1 MPKFFIY
8 FFYCLTISFCAI
20 QFCFSEESVGTTYE
34 QTCTITKI
42 EGQVITTSCKKF
54 TAGEE
59 IKITDFTDR
68 PILIYEL
75 PLPCLAEIEYTCV
88 SKKNCASIISITI
101 LQRIK
106 VVPE

>member
-1 MPKFFIY
+1 MSKFFISL
-8 FFYCLTISFCAI
+8 FCCVLVSFMAVP
-20 QFCFSEESVGTTYE
+20 CFSEESIGSTNE

-42 EGQVITTSCKKF
+42 EGQVITTSCKIF
-54 TAGEE
+54 TAGEQM
-59 IKITDFTDR
+59 KIADLTGR

-75 PLPCLAEIEYTCV
+75 PLPCLAKIEYTCV
-88 SKKNCASIISITI
+88 SKKNCASIISITV